1 MCQIQYPKNVYTYVF
16 RSSSIDLY
24 SKVKKLSSS
33 SVSFLFR
40 LKINF
45 SPFKSLIHIS
55 SNMIHYK
62 VSFEALSNSSPNS
75 SSDTT
80 AAAAAQN
87 LNSEFV
93 SIYEL
98 TKVNCIGGPDTQII
112 CELTKVNA
120 IGGNCKVK

>member
-1 MCQIQYPKNVYTYVF
+1 
-16 RSSSIDLY
+16 
-24 SKVKKLSSS
+24 
-33 SVSFLFR
+33 
-40 LKINF
+40 
-45 SPFKSLIHIS
+45 
-55 SNMIHYK
+55 MIHYK